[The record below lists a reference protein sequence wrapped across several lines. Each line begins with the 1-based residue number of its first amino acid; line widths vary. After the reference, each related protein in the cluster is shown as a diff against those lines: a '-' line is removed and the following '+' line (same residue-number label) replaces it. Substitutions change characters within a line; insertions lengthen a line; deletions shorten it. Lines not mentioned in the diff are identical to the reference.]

1 MVVVVIIAVVFVAA
15 AIAVVPA
22 AVIVLVYLVVV
33 IDFLAL
39 SYTVAFFSSG
49 PSPPQNGT
57 IEWSESDRFN
67 SCLSLCAGPQAAVC
81 GLISASGMRTR
92 ARQRGTEPRLLLGQW
107 SAVWL
112 PVPHIQFDI
121 FTVSQ
126 NTFSEPLVLEGC
138 TGGYII
144 VLFSY

>member
-67 SCLSLCAGPQAAVC
+67 SCLSLRWSAGSGVWSHFSIRYEDAGQTERNRTTTAPRAVVC
-81 GLISASGMRTR
+81 GLAPGS
-92 ARQRGTEPRLLLGQW
+92 
-107 SAVWL
+107 
-112 PVPHIQFDI
+112 HIQFDI